1 MAVVKTHFNNFK
13 DAEKVLGDSE
23 IKELEDIFAKD
34 EPAAKDGDSAKPKE
48 EVKKKEVAASV
59 LDPKR
64 LQNTSIFLSSQ
75 KIDVPALREA
85 ILTLDEDKLTPEF
98 TVKLLDNL
106 PELEELAAIQAWL
119 DANGNRIEKMTAA
132 DQYFYNIGKV
142 TQLRA
147 RLECFNFKQ
156 TFAVKVNEI
165 KPALLRVKQATTSMK
180 ANSDNF
186 LKVCEVVLAVGNF
199 LNSGTNNGNANGFN
213 IRTLAK
219 LDSLKGVD
227 KATSLLT
234 YLVKFVEKKYA
245 ESAAKWS
252 QDLAPIEYATK
263 IDFEGVLTD
272 LSELKRGLAT
282 AEQKVPTVAKADDRW
297 DVFYKLMPQAIENLK
312 GDMAELEEL
321 ANKVQE
327 EFKSLVT
334 AFGEDAT
341 KAKPEEFF
349 GIIKQFLDAW
359 EKEKKDMKLKE
370 LADEKEAKKKE
381 LEAKKAAKLKEL
393 EEKRKAKEA
402 REGKTTTTDASA
414 TDGAKGK
421 KDEPAKPAEP
431 DPSNTLDAALGSM
444 KSGRAFERRR
454 LRRQDTL
461 RQKREQEAK
470 MRGETLPDDDE

>member
-1 MAVVKTHFNNFK
+1 
-13 DAEKVLGDSE
+13 
-23 IKELEDIFAKD
+23 
-34 EPAAKDGDSAKPKE
+34 
-48 EVKKKEVAASV
+48 
-59 LDPKR
+59 
-64 LQNTSIFLSSQ
+64 
-75 KIDVPALREA
+75 VPALREA
-85 ILTLDEDKLTPEF
+85 SLTQDEDKLTPEF

-106 PELEELAAIQAWL
+106 PEADERAAIQAWL
-119 DANGNRIEKMTAA
+119 ESNGDRLEKMTNA
-132 DQYFYNIGKV
+132 DQYFHNIGKI
-142 TQLRA
+142 TQLRP
-147 RLECFNFKQ
+147 RLECFNFKL
-156 TFAVKVNEI
+156 TFASKVNEI

-213 IRTLAK
+213 IRTLTK

-234 YLVKFVEKKYA
+234 YIVKFIEKKYA
-245 ESAAKWS
+245 DSAAKWS

-272 LSELKRGLAT
+272 LGEVKRGLLST
-282 AEQKVPTVAKADDRW
+282 EQKVPTVAKADEKW

-312 GDMAELEEL
+312 GDMTELEEL
-321 ANKVQE
+321 STKVQE

-334 AFGEDAT
+334 AFGEDAA

-370 LADEKEAKKKE
+370 LSEEKEAKKKE

-402 REGKTTTTDASA
+402 REGKTSDAA
-414 TDGAKGK
+414 AEKGGDAKAGK

-470 MRGETLPDDDE
+470 MRGETLPDDD

>member
-1 MAVVKTHFNNFK
+1 MAVMKTHFKDFK
-13 DAEKVLGDSE
+13 DAEKVLGDNE
-23 IKELEDIFAKD
+23 IKELEEIFAKD
-34 EPAAKDGDSAKPKE
+34 EPKADDAKPKE
-48 EVKKKEVAASV
+48 EVKKKETAATV

-64 LQNTSIFLSSQ
+64 LQNTSIFLQSQ

-98 TVKLLDNL
+98 TIKLLDNL
-106 PELEELAAIQAWL
+106 PEPDEITAIQGWL
-119 DANGNRIEKMTAA
+119 EANGDRIEKMSAA
-132 DQYFYNIGKV
+132 DQYFHKMGQIDQV
-142 TQLRA
+142 RT

-156 TFAVKVNEI
+156 TFASKVAEI

-213 IRTLAK
+213 IRTLTK

-234 YLVKFVEKKYA
+234 YIVKFIEKKYPDT
-245 ESAAKWS
+245 AAKWS

-272 LSELKRGLAT
+272 LGEIKRNLLS
-282 AEQKVPTVAKADDRW
+282 AEQKVPTVKKADERW

-321 ANKVQE
+321 SNKVQE
-327 EFKSLVT
+327 EFKALVVS
-334 AFGEDAT
+334 FGEDGA

-349 GIIKQFLDAW
+349 GIIKQFLDSW
-359 EKEKKDMKLKE
+359 EKEKKESKLKE
-370 LADEKEAKKKE
+370 IADEKEAKKKE

-402 REGKTTTTDASA
+402 RENKTEPSA
-414 TDGAKGK
+414 EAKGGAKK
-421 KDEPAKPAEP
+421 EEPAKPAEP